1 VDECKIRLKGVE
13 LGSKYGKVP
22 RACPLLILAIFLV
35 GCGGVTTPSVNLTGN
50 WTMTNSSDSGV
61 TTSKCNI
68 VDSSGSLTLYNFYII
83 DQEYTLYNFY
93 IIDQEY
99 ISWNTGY
106 GTFNNSA
113 ISANI
118 SGSYINIY
126 GSTVSTIVYF
136 EGTIASS
143 GISGS
148 GTWVQT
154 FSVSG
159 EIYSYSGTTIFIK
172 G

>member
-1 VDECKIRLKGVE
+1 MKRKSFFIILF
-13 LGSKYGKVP
+13 
-22 RACPLLILAIFLV
+22 LILVIFLV

-68 VDSSGSLTLYNFYII
+68 VDSSGSL
-83 DQEYTLYNFY
+83 TLYNFY

>member
-1 VDECKIRLKGVE
+1 MKGRTKNIKFKFY
-13 LGSKYGKVP
+13 SKYLFVISF
-22 RACPLLILAIFLV
+22 LILAIFLV

-68 VDSSGSLTLYNFYII
+68 VDSSGSL
-83 DQEYTLYNFY
+83 TLYNFY

>member
-1 VDECKIRLKGVE
+1 MRR
-13 LGSKYGKVP
+13 KYFLAV
-22 RACPLLILAIFLV
+22 LFLILVIFLT
-35 GCGGVTTPSVNLTGN
+35 GCSGVITPPVNLTGN
-50 WTMTNSSDSGV
+50 WTMTNSSASGV

-68 VDSSGSLTLYNFYII
+68 VDSSGSL
-83 DQEYTLYNFY
+83 TLYNFY

>member
-1 VDECKIRLKGVE
+1 
-13 LGSKYGKVP
+13 
-22 RACPLLILAIFLV
+22 LILAIFLV

-68 VDSSGSLTLYNFYII
+68 VDSSGSL
-83 DQEYTLYNFY
+83 TLYNFY

>member
-1 VDECKIRLKGVE
+1 MKG
-13 LGSKYGKVP
+13 KYF
-22 RACPLLILAIFLV
+22 LIIFTLTLAIFLS
-35 GCGGVTTPSVNLTGN
+35 GCNGVTTPSVNLTGN
-50 WTMTNSSDSGV
+50 WTMTNSSTSGV

-68 VDSSGSLTLYNFYII
+68 VDSSGSLTLYNFYIV
-83 DQEYTLYNFY
+83 
-93 IIDQEY
+93 DQEY
-99 ISWNTGY
+99 INWNTGY

-136 EGTIASS
+136 EGTISDS

-148 GTWVQT
+148 GTWIQT

-159 EIYSYSGTTIFIK
+159 EIYSVSGTTIFIK